1 MKMLTIIDKYTREC
15 LAIIVERR
23 LNSEDVLAAL
33 FSLFIERGVPEYIR
47 SDTGPEF
54 TAKAARQWLPNL
66 GAKALYIEPGSPWE
80 MVTIVALMISFVM
93 SF

>member
-1 MKMLTIIDKYTREC
+1 MT
-15 LAIIVERR
+15 

-33 FSLFIERGVPEYIR
+33 FSLFIERGAPGYIMP
-47 SDTGPEF
+47 DTGPEF

-66 GAKALYIEPGSPWE
+66 GAKALYIEPGSSWE